1 MEIIQSKP
9 CNPAIIESMKQI
21 ETDFNWSSFDG
32 LLKSLFA
39 RIDWVVSW
47 KSHWSTL
54 NLAHLEER
62 LKKIKAQMDIIMALQ
77 AKKEEQ
83 DKIEMAALQ
92 ASVKPLKI
100 PEPATLGCHMP
111 RLAGASFDSFQNGE
125 V

>member
-1 MEIIQSKP
+1 
-9 CNPAIIESMKQI
+9 
-21 ETDFNWSSFDG
+21 
-32 LLKSLFA
+32 
-39 RIDWVVSW
+39 
-47 KSHWSTL
+47 
-54 NLAHLEER
+54 
-62 LKKIKAQMDIIMALQ
+62 MDIIMALQ